1 MVFPRALDHC
11 RRQLKPAM
19 GPIMSSAAPSAES
32 SPLALGG
39 ASGVLCVDLDGTLIR
54 SDVLV
59 ESALALM
66 RADAGMAIRLPFW
79 LLRGKAY
86 LKERIAAH
94 ADIDVRL
101 LPYDERVLQLIEER
115 RSAGHR
121 IVLATATHRK
131 FAQQIADHLGVFDE
145 VIATEGQSNL
155 SGARKRARLVDR
167 FGERGFDYVGN
178 SRDDL
183 DVWASAGVGFVANAA
198 PGVAEQAS
206 HAVRVEKVFESR
218 NRGSAYLRQV
228 RLHQWAKNVL
238 IFIPLILAHQ
248 TSNAALLWPTVL
260 AFIAFGFTA
269 SSVYVL
275 NDLLDLEADRHHVRK
290 RHRPLAAG
298 HIPITHGVL
307 LAPLLLASALFISLW
322 LPWLFLATLC
332 SYYALTVA
340 YSAYLKRREM
350 LDVVTLAGL
359 YTSRILAG
367 AAVTGV
373 PLSFWLLAF
382 SLFFFLSLALV
393 KRYSELV
400 VMRGQGLLEA
410 KGRGYQVAD
419 LSMLSSLGA
428 ASGYIAVLVMALYIN
443 SPEVRML
450 YAHPEVLWLSCPA
463 LLFWVGRIWI
473 LAHRGSVHDDPVVFA
488 LRDRW
493 SQVLGIFLLV
503 ILVAAT

>member
-1 MVFPRALDHC
+1 MNSAVTSPQETPRA
-11 RRQLKPAM
+11 
-19 GPIMSSAAPSAES
+19 AES
-32 SPLALGG
+32 AG
-39 ASGVLCVDLDGTLIR
+39 GVLCVDLDGTLIH

-59 ESALALM
+59 ESAISLL
-66 RADAGMAIRLPFW
+66 RADVGKGLLMPIW
-79 LLRGKAY
+79 LLRGKAH

-94 ADIDVRL
+94 ADIDVSL
-101 LPYDERVLQLIEER
+101 LPYDERVLKLIEER
-115 RSAGHR
+115 RSAGQR
-121 IVLATATHRK
+121 IVLATATHHK

-145 VIATEGQSNL
+145 VISTQGGANL
-155 SGARKRARLVDR
+155 SGERKRQRLVER
-167 FGERGFDYVGN
+167 FGEGGFDYVGN

-183 DVWASAGVGFVANAA
+183 EVWKSAGKGFVANPDAGVVKAA
-198 PGVAEQAS
+198 SSVVGVET
-206 HAVRVEKVFESR
+206 VFDSR
-218 NRGSAYLRQV
+218 TRWSAYLRQV

-238 IFIPLILAHQ
+238 IFVPLILAHQ
-248 TSNAALLWPTVL
+248 TSNPALLWPTIL
-260 AFIAFGFTA
+260 AFIAFGLTA

-298 HIPITHGVL
+298 HMPIMHGVL
-307 LAPLLLASALFISLW
+307 LAPLLLASALLISLS

-359 YTSRILAG
+359 YTTRILAG

-373 PLSFWLLAF
+373 TLSFWLLAF

-400 VMRGQGLLEA
+400 VMRGQGLMVA

-443 SPEVRML
+443 SPEVRRL
-450 YAHPEVLWLSCPA
+450 YSHPEILWLSCPA

-493 SQVLGIFLLV
+493 SQVLGVFLLV
-503 ILVAAT
+503 IVLAAT